1 MFLIRIERLTGGH
14 TAQAAFFSSRHA
26 ENVILVCRAPPAAH
40 GRRDQVGPFQ
50 HFFVGSAFESS
61 HCSRVL
67 HQRVDSRVDEQFIG
81 LVNEEVTHSGLCVF
95 FAVRQEIPFLQLQQR
110 HSTTGS
116 DATAFQTSRQS
127 IDFSFIEQL
136 LQLEC
141 SWLQGHVLTEFC
153 TAEEKSWEQPFRKLY
168 SSISLRQELLK
179 VPGIYAFVAA
189 ML

>member
-81 LVNEEVTHSGLCVF
+81 LVNEEVTHSGLCQSVDF
-95 FAVRQEIPFLQLQQR
+95 LPCSKRSPSCSCSNAMRQRAPTRQPSRPAANLL
-110 HSTTGS
+110 
-116 DATAFQTSRQS
+116 TSAS
-127 IDFSFIEQL
+127 SNSPS
-136 LQLEC
+136 
-141 SWLQGHVLTEFC
+141 SWN
-153 TAEEKSWEQPFRKLY
+153 
-168 SSISLRQELLK
+168 
-179 VPGIYAFVAA
+179 VPG
-189 ML
+189 

>member
-1 MFLIRIERLTGGH
+1 V
-14 TAQAAFFSSRHA
+14 Q
-26 ENVILVCRAPPAAH
+26 
-40 GRRDQVGPFQ
+40 
-50 HFFVGSAFESS
+50 
-61 HCSRVL
+61 
-67 HQRVDSRVDEQFIG
+67 
-81 LVNEEVTHSGLCVF
+81 
-95 FAVRQEIPFLQLQQR
+95 QEIPFLQLQQR
-110 HSTTGS
+110 RATTGS

-141 SWLQGHVLTEFC
+141 SWLKRHVLTEFC

-168 SSISLRQELLK
+168 SSISFRQELLQ